1 MTKRALFFI
10 FLGAAL
16 AVFCALFPRHSLA
29 ADGAGEETNA
39 AHGLS
44 DKLETG
50 AEQPPAEKKEEK
62 KSGENKEKDSSAGQ
76 KTGDAKDKPVELPAP
91 TYDYLERATAAY
103 EYGDYGAAIK
113 LATQALKHE
122 LSPKGTKDAL
132 VILGLSHYIL
142 KEYNAATETLSRL
155 LFADPYYKLDP
166 FYAPPQIIDFYEN
179 LRVQLEPKLRP
190 IKEKMAADGVK
201 NLDNQ
206 PPVNV
211 VEVKYVQNSKALN
224 LLPFGVGQFQNEH
237 YGKGYALLVGEIFL
251 IAVNVGAYLTVK
263 ALAGSDGKYSHD
275 GAQAAKAM
283 QIVQYSAAGLFGALW
298 AYGAVDGMVYFVP
311 EKKIVLNE
319 SPFKSAKK
327 ESVSAPLTFAAAIGF
342 GF

>member
-1 MTKRALFFI
+1 MTKRILFFI
-10 FLGAAL
+10 FAGVAIAACC
-16 AVFCALFPRHSLA
+16 VSYPRLSPA
-29 ADGAGEETNA
+29 ADSAVEDAKVSNA
-39 AHGLS
+39 
-44 DKLETG
+44 
-50 AEQPPAEKKEEK
+50 PPDEKTDAK
-62 KSGENKEKDSSAGQ
+62 KNEENKAKENV
-76 KTGDAKDKPVELPAP
+76 GDGKDKPAELAAP
-91 TYDYLERATAAY
+91 IYDYLERATAAY
-103 EYGDYGAAIK
+103 EYGDYGAARK
-113 LATQALKHE
+113 LAAQALKHE

-142 KEYNAATETLSRL
+142 KEYNAATEAFTRL

-179 LRVQLEPKLRP
+179 LRSQLEPKLRP
-190 IKEKMAADGVK
+190 IKEKMAADGAK
-201 NLDNQ
+201 NSDNQ
-206 PPVNV
+206 PPINA

-263 ALAGSDGKYSHD
+263 ALAGSDGKYSHE
-275 GAQAAKAM
+275 GAGAAKAM
-283 QIVQYSAAGLFGALW
+283 QIDQYSAAGLFGALW

-327 ESVSAPLTFAAAIGF
+327 ESVSSPLTFSAAIGF